1 MSEILDAVAKATE
14 VEIRPGVLRP
24 DWSVVTSSKARD
36 ALCARSASRSS
47 LAESWAVALDSTEDV
62 VWQSVLSRFV
72 NHGRAPSVGE
82 IADETGLEE
91 GTARRIL
98 DRLQDRDLLR
108 LAGEHGGIVDAYPF
122 TERATGH
129 VVDLGRYKLSALCAI
144 DALGAGAMCGRD
156 VAVESKCRACG
167 TAVRLATA
175 DQGRSLASLSPSGT
189 VVWHDTSYAGNA
201 ASSCC
206 PRIAFFCSDEHLN
219 EWLQTSDARSGRRL
233 SAEEALQVGRAI
245 FGPVFAKA

>member
-1 MSEILDAVAKATE
+1 MSEIVDAAARSSE

-24 DWSVVTSSKARD
+24 DWSVVTSGKARD

-47 LAESWAVALDSTEDV
+47 LAESWAVALDSTEDL
-62 VWQSVLSRFV
+62 VWQSVLSLFV
-72 NHGRAPSVGE
+72 DFGRAPSVGE
-82 IADETGLEE
+82 IADETGVEEE
-91 GTARRIL
+91 GARRIL

-108 LAGEHGGIVDAYPF
+108 LASEHGGIVDAYPF

-129 VVDLGRYKLSALCAI
+129 LVDLGRHKLNPLCAI

-156 VAVESKCRACG
+156 VAIESKCRACG
-167 TAVRLATA
+167 AAVRSATA
-175 DQGRSLASLSPSGT
+175 DQGTRLASVSPFGT

-219 EWLQTSDARSGRRL
+219 DWLQMSDALPGRRL

-245 FGPVFAKA
+245 FGPVLAKA